1 MNILMLKKENCLPQI
16 ILNKINI
23 MANITGFIRIK
34 LKIKEFPII
43 NYFLEETNLKNKDFD
58 KIFLL
63 KKKCDNF
70 INQQKIISPFNKDNF
85 PISNNINY
93 NNNQQANNDKQTISN
108 LNQRISQLENELL
121 KEKNK
126 NKILEKQIV
135 ELNNKLKLYEN
146 SYTQIKGFNSTKSIL
161 EKIFIKDEEIN
172 ELKKKLERYPFELKE
187 GEKLM
192 TVNFRSND
200 QKLQNYSVICKNTNN
215 FNIIENKLYN
225 DNKEYYDTENYF
237 TCNGIRVHKNKTLD
251 ENNIHNN
258 DVIVLNVLDV

>member
-1 MNILMLKKENCLPQI
+1 M
-16 ILNKINI
+16 
-23 MANITGFIRIK
+23 
-34 LKIKEFPII
+34 
-43 NYFLEETNLKNKDFD
+43 
-58 KIFLL
+58 
-63 KKKCDNF
+63 
-70 INQQKIISPFNKDNF
+70 
-85 PISNNINY
+85 
-93 NNNQQANNDKQTISN
+93 
-108 LNQRISQLENELL
+108 
-121 KEKNK
+121 
-126 NKILEKQIV
+126 
-135 ELNNKLKLYEN
+135 
-146 SYTQIKGFNSTKSIL
+146 
-161 EKIFIKDEEIN
+161 KDEEIN
-172 ELKKKLERYPFELKE
+172 KLKKKLERYPFELKE